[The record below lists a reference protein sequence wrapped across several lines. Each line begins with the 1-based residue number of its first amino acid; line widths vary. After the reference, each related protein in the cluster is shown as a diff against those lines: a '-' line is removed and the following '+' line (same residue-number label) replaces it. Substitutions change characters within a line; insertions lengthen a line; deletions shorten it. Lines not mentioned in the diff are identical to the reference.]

1 MAPTEVPPWGT
12 PDGGTPD
19 PVDRPGR
26 APERGAPGPD
36 PDHGTPDQT
45 PDYGT
50 PPAAGERLGPYP
62 APSTGPD
69 LLTAPTVVVV
79 EESGFLSI
87 GGYWLTTPDDVRL
100 GSLRREASAAGYLFG
115 SAATTTYRL
124 YDAHDRPI
132 GAMERPGS
140 LGGRSRFVVTDADG
154 ASVGTVT
161 QEGFFGAPT
170 LLLTTADELTMR
182 LTGGRFGSREW
193 QLVDG
198 LDESVLMGQV
208 SQEYAGLGGLISDN
222 QRFAVQLSPQL
233 VGDHRLLAVMATVCL
248 DYVRDAKKR

>member
-1 MAPTEVPPWGT
+1 MAPDEVPPWGT
-12 PDGGTPD
+12 PDGGTP
-19 PVDRPGR
+19 VDRPGVPSE
-26 APERGAPGPD
+26 PEKPYGKPEDG
-36 PDHGTPDQT
+36 T

-50 PPAAGERLGPYP
+50 PPAAGERLDPHSP
-62 APSTGPD
+62 PSTGSD

-115 SAATTTYRL
+115 GAATTTYRL
-124 YDAHDRPI
+124 YDARDRPI

-140 LGGRSRFVVTDADG
+140 LGGRSRFLVTNAHG
-154 ASVGTVT
+154 APAGTIS
-161 QEGFFGAPT
+161 QENLFGAPT
-170 LLLTTADELTMR
+170 LLLTTVDELTMR
-182 LTGGRFGSREW
+182 LTGGRLGSREW

-208 SQEYAGLGGLISDN
+208 SQEYAGLGGLISDS
-222 QRFAVQLSPQL
+222 QRFAIQLSPQL

-248 DYVRDAKKR
+248 DYIRDAKKR